1 MFSGIVE
8 ETGIVRQI
16 EARSGGNTLSIAAKL
31 VLDGTQIGDSI
42 AINGT
47 CLTVINFDDRQF
59 TVEAVPETLRC
70 TNLGT
75 LQTGQLVNLER
86 SLAAN
91 GRVGG
96 HFVQGHVDTTAKI
109 IEVQPDG
116 EGVMVKFHAPTSYM
130 RYIVPK
136 GYVAL
141 DGMSLT
147 VVQCWPNSFTV
158 SFIPHTRAVTV
169 VRDYEIGR
177 IVNLEVDILGK
188 YVERILAAQNAE

>member
-16 EARSGGNTLSIAAKL
+16 EARSGGNTLTIAAKH
-31 VLDGTQIGDSI
+31 VLNETQIGDSI

-47 CLTVINFDDRQF
+47 CLTVIKFDESEF

-75 LQTGQLVNLER
+75 LQKGQLVNLER
-86 SLAAN
+86 SLPAN
-91 GRVGG
+91 GRIGG
-96 HFVQGHVDTTAKI
+96 HFVQGHVDTTATI
-109 IEVQPDG
+109 IETQSDG
-116 EGVMVKFHAPTSYM
+116 EGVMVKFDTSPSYM

-147 VVQCWPNSFTV
+147 VVECWPDSFTV
-158 SFIPHTRAVTV
+158 SFIPHTRVVTV
-169 VRDYEIGR
+169 VREYEIGR
-177 IVNLEVDILGK
+177 VVNLEVDILGK
-188 YVERILAAQNAE
+188 YVERILAAQKAE